1 MSRINYFAE
10 SKKSVNFVKQESILR
25 PGEFPATIVSAVEPE
40 GYAPGQYLT
49 VSYKIEIDN
58 QIVDFDESFFIR
70 NNKSDRNKNLLN
82 LCKAIDA
89 EYFEDLVGVKLY
101 VTLQY
106 EINYNKKYLNIID
119 RKLPLPPEGGDA

>member
-10 SKKSVNFVKQESILR
+10 SKKSANFVKQESVLR
-25 PGEFPATIVSAVEPE
+25 PGEFKATIVSAVEPE

-58 QIVDFDESFFIR
+58 QIVDFDESFFLK
-70 NNKSDRNKNLLN
+70 NNNSDRIKNLLE

-89 EYFEDLVGVKLY
+89 VYFEDLNGKKVQVK
-101 VTLQY
+101 LQY
-106 EINYNKKYLNIID
+106 EINRGKKYLNIVD
-119 RKLPLPPEGGDA
+119 RKLLPPVGGDD